1 MLFLIDKNKFQS
13 QNPFFLIE
21 MARRFPQINPANI
34 LIFVWMTFMAI
45 ARAVHMLLH
54 DNEQLAQILDE
65 SDELLRREQNIL
77 RLRRRLK
84 QSRARYIRELEQG
97 IQVRHRAL
105 EMARALEAMR
115 RRNAQEAAPAE
126 RANEGDDSG
135 LEEVR

>member
-1 MLFLIDKNKFQS
+1 
-13 QNPFFLIE
+13 

-65 SDELLRREQNIL
+65 SDRDAAQLRVDILQMSDELLRREQNIL